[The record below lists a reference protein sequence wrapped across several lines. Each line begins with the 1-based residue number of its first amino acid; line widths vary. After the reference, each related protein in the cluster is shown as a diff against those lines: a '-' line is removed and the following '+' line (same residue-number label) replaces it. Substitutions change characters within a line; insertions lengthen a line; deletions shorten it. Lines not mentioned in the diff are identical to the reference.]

1 MATPRV
7 CVLRA
12 PGTNCDPE
20 TAHAFEM
27 CGAKA
32 ERVHLLR
39 VLEDPTILAGFQAL
53 CIPGGFSYGDDIGA
67 GVIFSSHLRGR
78 LSDALQ
84 EFLTADKL
92 VLGICNGFQTL
103 LKSGILPNGAAGIS
117 SASEAEPEA
126 TLTWNDNGRYT
137 SLWVNLANLSD
148 NNVFLRDIDQIEMPL
163 AHAEGRLVVRDPA
176 ILDAWRQNGQAAL
189 CYCSPQ
195 ADSNGENS
203 GGDASRWLTEELEYP
218 VNPNGSFANIA
229 GLGDATGRVLGLMP
243 HPERFIHATQHPEWT
258 RRKLRGGGDGLKLF
272 RNAVEYFG

>member
-1 MATPRV
+1 
-7 CVLRA
+7 
-12 PGTNCDPE
+12 
-20 TAHAFEM
+20 M

-39 VLEDPTILAGFQAL
+39 ILEDPTILAGFQAL

-103 LKSGILPNGAAGIS
+103 LKSGILPNGATGIS
-117 SASEAEPEA
+117 SASESEPEA

-148 NNVFLRDIDQIEMPL
+148 KNVFLRGIGQIEMPL

-176 ILDAWRQNGQAAL
+176 ILDSWSQNGQAAL
-189 CYCSPQ
+189 CYCSPH
-195 ADSNGENS
+195 ADSNGEDS
-203 GGDASRWLTEELEYP
+203 RGDASRWLTEELEYP

-258 RRKLRGGGDGLKLF
+258 RRKLRGEGDGLKLF
-272 RNAVEYFG
+272 RNAVEYFS